1 MKPVPDRRVVAR
13 PVSTLSAVDSTEARA
28 LAYERDTRALMRR
41 AAGIRDEAFGGILTF
56 SRKVFLPL
64 THLCRDSCHYCT
76 FARPPRKGETAF
88 MRIDEVMALA
98 QRAQDAGCT
107 EALFTLGDKPELRYS
122 AARRALDELGFSTT
136 LDYLHDAAG
145 RVLAETT
152 LLPHLNPGVMTS
164 ADLAKLRPVSASM
177 GLMLETTSERLG
189 QRGMPHFGSPD
200 KVPAARIATMREAG
214 GLAIPF
220 TTGLLIGIGETRAE
234 TIDALLSIRDLD
246 DAHGHIQEVIIQP
259 FRAKP
264 GTRMSSHPD
273 ASADDLLWSIA
284 VARIVLGPHISVQ
297 TPPNLAP
304 GLVADVIDAGIND
317 WGGISPIT
325 LDHVNP
331 EAPWPHIDTL
341 ARQVR
346 ELGRALVQRLPL
358 YPRHARD
365 LERWTA
371 PAVHTA
377 VVRASDSEGFAREG
391 DWSPGEIKSV
401 PRPTSQPRVFTH
413 GSASLERVLAKA
425 ERGEELGEGEIVRLF
440 TVRDDDFTTVAA
452 AADAMRRRVSGDTVR
467 YVVNRNINYTNVC
480 AYRCQFCAFSKG
492 KAARQLRGPAYD
504 LNAAEIGRRVT
515 EAWARGATEVCM
527 QGGIH
532 PDYTGDTYLAV
543 LRAVKAAVPTMHVHA
558 FSPLEV
564 QHGAATLGLPI
575 ATYLARLRDEGLGS
589 LPGTAAEILD
599 DEVRAVICPD
609 KVTTQE
615 WLDIMAAA
623 HGVGL
628 KTTATIMFGHIEGT
642 QHWARHLLAIRRLQ
656 ARTGGFTELVPLPFV
671 HMEAPIYFKG
681 RARRGPT
688 WREAVL
694 MHAVSRIVLHPLIQ
708 NIQVSWVKMGE
719 GGVAACLNAG
729 ANDLGGTLMNESI
742 SRAAGAAHGQELAPA
757 EMEELI
763 VGLGR
768 QPQQRTTLYNVA
780 PDEQRRKSYDAAP
793 LTEAI
798 QTPAGRRAQLT
809 GRASTRNR
817 GMQVHE

>member
-1 MKPVPDRRVVAR
+1 MIPVPDLRAVAR
-13 PVSTLSAVDSTEARA
+13 TTIDTGETRA
-28 LAYERDTRALMRR
+28 LASERDTRALMRR
-41 AAGIRDEAFGGILTF
+41 AAGIRDDAFGGLLTY

-76 FARPPRKGETAF
+76 FARPPRRGDAAY
-88 MRIDEVMALA
+88 MRIDEVVALA
-98 QRAQDAGCT
+98 RRAQEAGCT
-107 EALFTLGDKPELRYS
+107 EALFTLGDKPELRYP
-122 AARRALDELGFSTT
+122 AARRALDELGFATT
-136 LDYLHDAAG
+136 LDYLHEAAG

-152 LLPHLNPGVMTS
+152 LLPHLNPGVMTA

-177 GLMLETTSERLG
+177 GLMLETASDRLG

-200 KVPAARIATMREAG
+200 KTPAARIETMRQAG
-214 GLAIPF
+214 RLAVPF

-234 TIDALLSIRDLD
+234 TIEALLAIAELD
-246 DAHGHIQEVIIQP
+246 AEFGHIQEVIIQP
-259 FRAKP
+259 FRAKT
-264 GTRMSSHPD
+264 GTRMSNHPD
-273 ASADDLLWSIA
+273 APADDLLWAIA
-284 VARIVLGPHISVQ
+284 VARIILGPHISVQ

-304 GLVADVIDAGIND
+304 DLIADVIDAGIDD

-341 ARQVR
+341 ARHVR
-346 ELGRALVQRLPL
+346 EMGRTLVQRLPL
-358 YPRHARD
+358 YPRYLRE
-365 LERWTA
+365 LERWTT
-371 PAVHTA
+371 PAIHTA
-377 VVRASDSEGFAREG
+377 ILRASDSEGYARVG
-391 DWSPGEIKSV
+391 DWSPGESKAAPEIAASSTV
-401 PRPTSQPRVFTH
+401 PSF
-413 GSASLERVLAKA
+413 GSASLDRLLAKA
-425 ERGEELGEGEIVRLF
+425 DRGEELAEDEIVRLF
-440 TVRDDDFTTVAA
+440 SARDDDFVAVTS

-480 AYRCQFCAFSKG
+480 AYRCRFCAFSKG
-492 KAARQLRGPAYD
+492 KAAQHLRGPAYD
-504 LNAAEIGRRVT
+504 LDAQEIGRRVS

-543 LRAVKAAVPTMHVHA
+543 LSAVKSVVPGMHVHA

-564 QHGAATLGLPI
+564 QHGAQTLGQPV
-575 ATYLARLRDEGLGS
+575 ADYLARLRDAGLGS

-599 DEVRAVICPD
+599 DDVRAVICPD

-615 WLDIMAAA
+615 WLDIMSAA

-628 KTTATIMFGHIEGT
+628 RTTATIMFGHIEGP

-688 WREAVL
+688 WREAIL
-694 MHAVSRIVLHPLIQ
+694 MHAVSRIALHPLIP
-708 NIQVSWVKMGE
+708 NIQVSWVKMGAE
-719 GGVAACLNAG
+719 GVAACLAAG

-757 EMEELI
+757 EMDAMI
-763 VGLGR
+763 SRLGR
-768 QPQQRTTLYNVA
+768 TPQQRTTLYGHA
-780 PDEQRRKSYDAAP
+780 PDEQRRKSYAAAP

-798 QTPAGRRAQLT
+798 QTPAGRHARLT
-809 GRASTRNR
+809 GHATPRDN